1 LINGFVNLY
10 IKIIGIIIN
19 INMIFGGLFIVIAL
33 IAYFSYNNKRPPK
46 GSLGYYRQ
54 QWREVANYYNK

>member
-1 LINGFVNLY
+1 
-10 IKIIGIIIN
+10 
-19 INMIFGGLFIVIAL
+19 MIFGGLFIVMAL

-54 QWREVANYYNK
+54 QWREIANYYNK